1 MCSQLIGPIYRG
13 LSHNP
18 ERYVAKGIRPR
29 SQYPGLFAGG
39 SDLTVG
45 ESFSASIVAGWL
57 TANAVMGY
65 SAIDYLF
72 LRKNIT
78 SDIINFLE
86 EPDAEDED
94 DIAVPY
100 DTESRK
106 TELLASS

>member
-1 MCSQLIGPIYRG
+1 MCSQLIGPIHRG

-18 ERYVAKGIRPR
+18 ERYVAKGVRPR

-72 LRKNIT
+72 LQKNIT
-78 SDIINFLE
+78 ADIINFLE
-86 EPDAEDED
+86 EPGAEDG
-94 DIAVPY
+94 DIAVPF
-100 DTESRK
+100 DQESR
-106 TELLASS
+106 